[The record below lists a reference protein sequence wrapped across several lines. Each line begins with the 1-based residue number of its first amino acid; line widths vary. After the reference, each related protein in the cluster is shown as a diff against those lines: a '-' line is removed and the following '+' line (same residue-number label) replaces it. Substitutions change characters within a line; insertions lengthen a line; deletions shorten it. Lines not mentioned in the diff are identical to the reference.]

1 MMRRLVLMVVLAV
14 VLAAPAAKLV
24 CQVREHRSGQV
35 CWCKSD
41 RPGGRWTT
49 YPMFV
54 CRANGG

>member
-1 MMRRLVLMVVLAV
+1 MKRWIMLVVLLV

-24 CQVREHRSGQV
+24 CQVRMHQDRAV

-49 YPMFV
+49 YPMAV
-54 CRANGG
+54 CRVQGG